1 MNEGGTATLASLQVG
16 QPQLLQHGAKQVLS
30 GIFKSAS
37 EEARKVHVLGI
48 EGDGQ
53 GDTVHHGGP
62 DKAICAYFVDRYPY
76 WSEHFGRPFQ
86 NGAFGENFTLSNWTE
101 DQIHIGDI
109 VAIGHTV
116 LQVSQPRQPCYKLG
130 LRNGLPELP
139 ALAQQTGYTGF
150 YFRVLQEG
158 TVKAGDSVVIVER
171 HKARLTIADANR
183 VMYKD
188 KSNMKAIQTLLD
200 IAELAASWRDQLTA
214 RLNKLSSER
223 HE

>member
-1 MNEGGTATLASLQVG
+1 MDAGDTATLASLQVG

-37 EEARKVHVLGI
+37 DEARKVHLLGI

-62 DKAICAYFVDRYPY
+62 DKAICAYFVNRYPY
-76 WSEHFGRPFQ
+76 WSQQLGRPLR
-86 NGAFGENFTLSNWTE
+86 NGAFGENFTLTDWTE
-101 DQIHIGDI
+101 EELHIGDI
-109 VAIGHTV
+109 VGIGDTV

-130 LRNGLPELP
+130 LRNEWPELP

-158 TVKAGDSVVIVER
+158 MVKAGDSIVIRER
-171 HKARLTIADANR
+171 HKAKFSIAAANH
-183 VMYKD
+183 VMYKE
-188 KSNMKAIQTLLD
+188 KSNSKAIELLLEVQ
-200 IAELAASWRDQLTA
+200 ELAASWRDQLTA
-214 RLNKLSSER
+214 RLSKLSER
-223 HE
+223 LE